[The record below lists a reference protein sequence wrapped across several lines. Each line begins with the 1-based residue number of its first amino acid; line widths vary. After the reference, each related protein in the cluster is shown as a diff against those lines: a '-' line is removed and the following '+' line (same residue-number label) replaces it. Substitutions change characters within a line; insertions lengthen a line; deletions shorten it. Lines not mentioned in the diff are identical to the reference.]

1 VERIKPLGNLN
12 ADQNHQNVQ
21 GELSAVSRS
30 LRRGAVAAV
39 IAVAIAPVL
48 AACSAGSSAATL
60 EVKPNSAA
68 TSINGGQ
75 LKLNGVAVVTDANG
89 NAPAS
94 VIASIANN
102 QQQDENLVS
111 VTVGTTA
118 ATLSGP
124 TVIHTGGALS
134 LGNPGPSATTAI
146 VPTLDQPAG
155 AVVPITFVFA
165 NSGSVTLQAQIQT
178 GTGQYALYAPKPTP
192 TVAVTPSALP
202 TGTGLPTG
210 AALPTASGSAAAH
223 VTKKPGET
231 TKASPSASAT
241 H

>member
-1 VERIKPLGNLN
+1 M
-12 ADQNHQNVQ
+12 
-21 GELSAVSRS
+21 SRS

-60 EVKPNSAA
+60 QVKPNSAA
-68 TSINGGQ
+68 TTLSNGQ
-75 LKLNGVAVVTDANG
+75 LKLNGVAVVADRNG

-102 QQQDENLVS
+102 EQQAENLVS

-118 ATLSGP
+118 ATLSGTTAIP
-124 TVIHTGGALS
+124 MGDALN
-134 LGNPGPSATTAI
+134 LGNPGPKATTAI

-165 NSGSVTLQAQIQT
+165 NAGSVTLDAQVQT
-178 GTGQYALYAPKPTP
+178 GTGYYALYAPVPPAAPSP
-192 TVAVTPSALP
+192 TVTP
-202 TGTGLPTG
+202 
-210 AALPTASGSAAAH
+210 
-223 VTKKPGET
+223 
-231 TKASPSASAT
+231 
-241 H
+241 

>member
-12 ADQNHQNVQ
+12 ADQNPQNVQ

-68 TSINGGQ
+68 TSLSGGQ
-75 LKLNGVAVVTDANG
+75 LKLNGVAIVADANG

-102 QQQDENLVS
+102 EQQDENLVS

-118 ATLSGP
+118 AALSGS

-134 LGNPGPSATTAI
+134 LGNPGPNATTAT

-192 TVAVTPSALP
+192 TVTVTPSALP
-202 TGTGLPTG
+202 TGSVLPTG

-223 VTKKPGET
+223 ETKKPGET
-231 TKASPSASAT
+231 AKASPSASAT

>member
-1 VERIKPLGNLN
+1 
-12 ADQNHQNVQ
+12 
-21 GELSAVSRS
+21 VSRS

-48 AACSAGSSAATL
+48 AACAAGSSAASL

-75 LKLNGVAVVTDANG
+75 LKLNGVAVVADANG

-102 QQQDENLVS
+102 EPQQENLVS

-118 ATLSGP
+118 ATLTGP
-124 TVIHTGGALS
+124 TTIPSGAALN
-134 LGNPGPSATTAI
+134 LGNPGAGSTTAV

-155 AVVPITFVFA
+155 ANVPVTFVFA
-165 NSGSVTLQAQIQT
+165 NGGSVTLNAQIQA
-178 GTGQYALYAPKPTP
+178 GTGEYAPYAPATPTP
-192 TVAVTPSALP
+192 TVTPSALLP
-202 TGTGLPTG
+202 TGT
-210 AALPTASGSAAAH
+210 ALPTASGSAAAH
-223 VTKKPGET
+223 STKKPGQT

>member
-1 VERIKPLGNLN
+1 M
-12 ADQNHQNVQ
+12 
-21 GELSAVSRS
+21 SRS

-60 EVKPNSAA
+60 QVKPNAAA
-68 TSINGGQ
+68 TSVNGGQ
-75 LKLNGVAVVTDANG
+75 LKLNGVAIVADANG

-102 QQQDENLVS
+102 EQQAENLVS

-118 ATLSGP
+118 ASLTGP
-124 TVIHTGGALS
+124 TAIPSGSALS
-134 LGNPGPSATTAI
+134 LGTPGANATLATVPS
-146 VPTLDQPAG
+146 LDQPAG
-155 AVVPITFVFA
+155 ANEPITFVFA
-165 NSGSVTLQAQIQT
+165 NGGSVTLSAQIQT
-178 GTGQYALYAPKPTP
+178 GTGEYAPYAPATPTP
-192 TVAVTPSALP
+192 TTVPSVV
-202 TGTGLPTG
+202 PTG

-223 VTKKPGET
+223 PTKKPGGT
-231 TKASPSASAT
+231 AKASPSASPT

>member
-1 VERIKPLGNLN
+1 VERIKALGNLN

-60 EVKPNSAA
+60 QVKPNAAA
-68 TSINGGQ
+68 TSVDGGQ
-75 LKLNGVAVVTDANG
+75 LKLDGVAVVTDAQG

-102 QQQDENLVS
+102 EQQDENLVS

-118 ATLSGP
+118 ATLTGTTAIPSG
-124 TVIHTGGALS
+124 TALS
-134 LGNPGPSATTAI
+134 LGNPGANATRAT

-155 AVVPITFVFA
+155 ADVPVTFVFA
-165 NSGSVTLQAQIQT
+165 NGGSVTLMAQIQT
-178 GTGQYALYAPKPTP
+178 GTGEYAPYAPAKPTP
-192 TVAVTPSALP
+192 TVSPSALLP
-202 TGTGLPTG
+202 TGT
-210 AALPTASGSAAAH
+210 ALPTASGSAAAH
-223 VTKKPGET
+223 STKKPGT
-231 TKASPSASAT
+231 TASASPSAGAPSASPT
-241 H
+241 R

>member
-1 VERIKPLGNLN
+1 M
-12 ADQNHQNVQ
+12 
-21 GELSAVSRS
+21 SRS

-60 EVKPNSAA
+60 QVKPNSAA
-68 TSINGGQ
+68 TSLSGGQ
-75 LKLNGVAVVTDANG
+75 LKLNGVAVVTDAQG

-102 QQQDENLVS
+102 EQQAENLVS

-118 ATLSGP
+118 ATL
-124 TVIHTGGALS
+124 TGTTAIATGSALN
-134 LGNPGPSATTAI
+134 LGNPGPNATKAV

-165 NSGSVTLQAQIQT
+165 NAGSVTLDAQVQT
-178 GTGQYALYAPKPTP
+178 GTGQYALYAPSLPTLAPSP
-192 TVAVTPSALP
+192 TVTPGGLP
-202 TGTGLPTG
+202 SGLPTG
-210 AALPTASGSAAAH
+210 SAAPTISASAAAH
-223 VTKKPGET
+223 TTKKPGET
-231 TKASPSASAT
+231 HKASPSATAT